1 MQEHG
6 KFCLWKLE
14 MKSGK
19 AKPDKIPYRIN
30 GKRADATNPQHYSS
44 FDEVV
49 NAYAKGGYAGIG
61 IGCFEPLRLV
71 DVDDCVVNG
80 MLDAGGQD
88 IVDTLDSYTELS
100 PSGNGIHIFVLADGF
115 SYDTEKY
122 YINNRNTHVEVYSP
136 DATGKFLTLT
146 GKAIHGTD
154 VNERSKELH
163 TVLEKY
169 MKKPNAEATSPTVD
183 APGSYLSDESV
194 YTKASKSKQG
204 EKFNALWN
212 GEIPDG
218 KSASEADMALA
229 EILAFWCGGDAE
241 QMDRLFRRSG
251 LMRDKWDR
259 VQSGSTYGMITLTK
273 AVKKCT
279 AFYSPM
285 MATAEEDF
293 NDILQKL
300 TEFELIENKRY
311 RSGDIGYG
319 RLFADVFKAI
329 ARYVPERKK
338 WLVYDGKRWVP
349 DIANLKI
356 MELGKDLADAMLL
369 YTSTIKDEEK
379 RLLFLKESKYWQQ
392 RRFRET
398 YIKEAQSVYPVPM
411 EKFDS
416 NRYLFNCNN
425 VTFDLRTGIPK
436 EHSPDDFL
444 TKISLVDYNP
454 DARSERF
461 DRFIDEVMS
470 ADREK
475 ASFLQKALGYG
486 ICGDTSYECMF
497 FLYGETTRNGKGTLM
512 ESVLKVLGDYGRAVR
527 PETIAQK
534 HNVNSQAPSED
545 IARLAGIRFANI
557 AEPSRGLVL
566 NAAQVKNM
574 TGNDTLN
581 ARFLNE
587 NSFDFEPQF
596 KLYINTNYLPVI
608 SDITMFSSNRVIII
622 PFDRHFEPWEQDRTL
637 KEEFARPTTQSA
649 ILNWLISGYRILQD
663 EGFKQPSSVTAAIKA
678 YQYESDKLAQFAE
691 ERLEAD
697 ATAEVKTAAVYEEY
711 RRWCCDNGCYCENN
725 RNFLHELRKIAR
737 VERKRPQSGGDKTT
751 ILIGFSLKDYVEP
764 LF

>member
-1 MQEHG
+1 MHLSRLTDRRTENSPQGRRSYRCMDKKNQKSDMEFDYSTISKFMQEHG

-19 AKPDKIPYRIN
+19 GKPDKIPYQLN
-30 GKRADATNPQHYSS
+30 GKRADATNPQHYAS
-44 FDEVV
+44 FEEIVEVF
-49 NAYAKGGYAGIG
+49 AKGGYAGVG
-61 IGCFEPLRLV
+61 VGCFKPLRLV
-71 DVDDCVVNG
+71 DVDDCVVDR
-80 MLDAGGQD
+80 MLDERGQD
-88 IVDTLDSYTELS
+88 IMDTLDSYTELS
-100 PSGNGIHIFVLADGF
+100 PSSNGIHIFVLADGF

-136 DATGKFLTLT
+136 DVTGKFLTLT

-154 VNERSKELH
+154 VNERSKELQ

-169 MKKPNAEATSPTVD
+169 MKRPNAEATDSTVA

-218 KSASEADMALA
+218 KSPSEADMALA
-229 EILAFWCGGDAE
+229 EILAFWCGGDTE

-251 LMRDKWDR
+251 LLRNKWDR
-259 VQSGSTYGMITLTK
+259 VQSGSTYGMLTLTK

-285 MATAEEDF
+285 LATAEEDF

-300 TEFELIENKRY
+300 TEFNLLENKRY

-319 RLFADVFKAI
+319 RLFADVFKEI
-329 ARYVPERKK
+329 ARYMSERKK
-338 WLVYDGKRWVP
+338 WFVYDGKRWVP

-379 RLLFLKESKYWQQ
+379 RLHFLKESKYWQQ

-411 EKFDS
+411 ERFDS

-425 VTFDLRTGIPK
+425 VTFDLRTCIPK

-444 TKISLVDYNP
+444 TKISPVDYDPN
-454 DARSERF
+454 AKSERF

-470 ADREK
+470 ADK
-475 ASFLQKALGYG
+475 DKVLFLQKALGYG
-486 ICGDTSYECMF
+486 ICGDTRYECMF

-512 ESVLKVLGDYGRAVR
+512 ESVLKVLGDYGKAVR

-557 AEPSRGLVL
+557 AEPSRGLML
-566 NAAQVKNM
+566 NAAQIKNM

-587 NSFDFEPQF
+587 NSFDFESQS
-596 KLYINTNYLPVI
+596 KLYINTNYFPVI
-608 SDITMFSSNRVIII
+608 SDMTII
-622 PFDRHFEPWEQDRTL
+622 
-637 KEEFARPTTQSA
+637 A
-649 ILNWLISGYRILQD
+649 GYRILQ
-663 EGFKQPSSVTAAIKA
+663 EEEFKQPSSVTAAISA

-691 ERLEAD
+691 ERLMAN
-697 ATAEVKTAAVYEEY
+697 ASK
-711 RRWCCDNGCYCENN
+711 
-725 RNFLHELRKIAR
+725 
-737 VERKRPQSGGDKTT
+737 
-751 ILIGFSLKDYVEP
+751 
-764 LF
+764 

>member
-1 MQEHG
+1 MDKKNQKSDMEFDYSTISKFMQEHG

-19 AKPDKIPYRIN
+19 GKPDKIPYQLN
-30 GKRADATNPQHYSS
+30 GKRADATNPQHYAS
-44 FDEVV
+44 FEEIVEVF
-49 NAYAKGGYAGIG
+49 AKGGYAGVG
-61 IGCFEPLRLV
+61 VGCFKPLRLV
-71 DVDDCVVNG
+71 DVDDCVVDR
-80 MLDAGGQD
+80 MLDERGQD
-88 IVDTLDSYTELS
+88 IMDTLDSYTELS
-100 PSGNGIHIFVLADGF
+100 PSSNGIHIFVLADGF

-136 DATGKFLTLT
+136 DVTGKFLTLT

-154 VNERSKELH
+154 VNERSKELQ

-169 MKKPNAEATSPTVD
+169 MKRPNAEATDSTVA

-218 KSASEADMALA
+218 KSPSEADMALA
-229 EILAFWCGGDAE
+229 EILAFWCGGDTE

-251 LMRDKWDR
+251 LLRNKWDR
-259 VQSGSTYGMITLTK
+259 VQSGSTYGMLTLTK

-285 MATAEEDF
+285 LATAEEDF

-300 TEFELIENKRY
+300 TEFNLLENKRY

-319 RLFADVFKAI
+319 RLFADVFKEI
-329 ARYVPERKK
+329 ARYMSERKK
-338 WLVYDGKRWVP
+338 WFVYDGKRWVP

-379 RLLFLKESKYWQQ
+379 RLHFLKESKYWQQ

-411 EKFDS
+411 ERFDS

-425 VTFDLRTGIPK
+425 VTFDLRTCIPK

-444 TKISLVDYNP
+444 TKISPVDYDPN
-454 DARSERF
+454 AKSERF

-470 ADREK
+470 ADK
-475 ASFLQKALGYG
+475 DKVLFLQKALGYG
-486 ICGDTSYECMF
+486 ICGDTRYECMF

-512 ESVLKVLGDYGRAVR
+512 ESVLKVLGDYGKAVR

-557 AEPSRGLVL
+557 AEPSRGLML
-566 NAAQVKNM
+566 NAAQIKNM

-587 NSFDFEPQF
+587 NSFDFESQF
-596 KLYINTNYLPVI
+596 KLYINTNYFPVI
-608 SDITMFSSNRVIII
+608 SDMTII
-622 PFDRHFEPWEQDRTL
+622 
-637 KEEFARPTTQSA
+637 A
-649 ILNWLISGYRILQD
+649 GYRILQ
-663 EGFKQPSSVTAAIKA
+663 EEEFKQPSSVTAAISA

-691 ERLEAD
+691 ERLMAN
-697 ATAEVKTAAVYEEY
+697 ASK
-711 RRWCCDNGCYCENN
+711 
-725 RNFLHELRKIAR
+725 
-737 VERKRPQSGGDKTT
+737 
-751 ILIGFSLKDYVEP
+751 
-764 LF
+764 